1 MKRNNRL
8 GLEPIGSRT
17 HYKVWS
23 TNSFPNDNWGDHH
36 AGTHAGGKR
45 APRRTQAR
53 LTGFSDGEQ
62 NSTMTHS
69 GEGKLTLHTKLDSQ
83 VLRTWL
89 LTNTLGGR
97 KTHMVYKLDS
107 NQLSSRCA
115 R

>member
-1 MKRNNRL
+1 MAHAYPTRYGALRSFPNDYRL

-23 TNSFPNDNWGDHH
+23 TNSFLNDNWSEHH

-62 NSTMTHS
+62 TPH
-69 GEGKLTLHTKLDSQ
+69 
-83 VLRTWL
+83 
-89 LTNTLGGR
+89 
-97 KTHMVYKLDS
+97 
-107 NQLSSRCA
+107 
-115 R
+115 